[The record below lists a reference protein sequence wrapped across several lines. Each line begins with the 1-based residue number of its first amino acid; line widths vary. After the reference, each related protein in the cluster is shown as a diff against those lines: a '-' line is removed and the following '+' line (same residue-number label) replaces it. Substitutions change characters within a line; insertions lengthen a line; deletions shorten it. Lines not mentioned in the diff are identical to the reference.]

1 MTRSPAF
8 LTKGPHLPAP
18 LLPQQEE
25 RESAAPLS
33 SLLGNARQ
41 TELVYQTSRSFT
53 LATSNALIA
62 ARSTAVLYIEKTPG
76 VLHAPEAVSA
86 IVAEPCLPGHIRL
99 SFLPSLRAKETAA
112 NQQEASPVHIH
123 RSERVAWENL
133 LEGIAH
139 ALPRED
145 GREEVAVIDAH
156 GQVAGTFE

>member
-123 RSERVAWENL
+123 RSEREAGEDL
-133 LEGIAH
+133 LEAFAH
-139 ALPRED
+139 ALTGKHRREQ
-145 GREEVAVIDAH
+145 VAVIDAH
-156 GQVAGTFE
+156 REIARAFE